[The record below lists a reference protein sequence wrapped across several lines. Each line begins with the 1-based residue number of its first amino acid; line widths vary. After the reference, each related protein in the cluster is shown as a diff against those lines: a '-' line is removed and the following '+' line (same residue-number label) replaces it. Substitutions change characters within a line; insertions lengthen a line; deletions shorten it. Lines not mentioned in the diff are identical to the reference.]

1 MTHRKLGDSSRLRAF
16 VVKPDPDPPRRHED
30 AKNHEAFSVS
40 RKILSRLRRVFG
52 LLVVAAAVLLL
63 GACAYLLFK
72 PWAGKIPGFEEVLA
86 SYQKTEAVLLDR
98 HGDVVHELRVDRK
111 HRRLDW
117 VSLRDVSPA
126 LIRAVLAAEDRK
138 FYEHRGV
145 DWSAFGGS
153 LREWVKQSSLRGAS
167 TISMQVASKLKE
179 GLEPR
184 NSRRSLWE
192 KWRQIE
198 EARELEKSWT
208 KPQILEAYLNLVFFR
223 GELQGIAAA
232 ARGLFD
238 KSPHGLDECESL
250 LLAALIRSPNAAES
264 QVVRRSAQLA
274 DAMDLHLDAA
284 EIARVANGALS
295 GPYRVRP
302 ETALAPHVARRLLE
316 NSRTKSGPD
325 SVRVASTLDA
335 RLQRFASD
343 TLQRHLLSIRAQN
356 VRDGAV
362 LAVENRSGD
371 VLAYVGN
378 AGETASA
385 RFVDGIQ
392 ARRQAGSTLKPFLY
406 ALGLE
411 SRVLTGASLIEDSPL
426 DIPLQGGV
434 YRPENYDN
442 QFQGPVTARTALASS
457 LNIPAVKVLLLVGV
471 DPFVERLRLLGL
483 RDLRSADFYGP
494 SLALGS
500 ADVTLWDLVNAYR
513 SLADGGVWTP
523 LRLRADESPAG
534 PPRRVF
540 AEATAYVVSDI
551 LSDRESRSRTF
562 SMESPLSTRFWA
574 AVKTGTSKDMRDN
587 WCVGY
592 SRDYTVG
599 VWTGNFSG
607 ESMWNVSGITGAAPV
622 WVEIMNWLHAAGAGS
637 APKPPAGLVART
649 VQTASSGARRKEWFL
664 PGTEAATFEIAPAL
678 ANFRISYPAPGT
690 VVALDPD
697 IPEEEQRL
705 FFASEPRD
713 RSHHFELNGETLG
726 SAGSLLLWQPKQGK
740 YRLLLRDSQGRI
752 LDAIEFQVRGGFQH

>member
-1 MTHRKLGDSSRLRAF
+1 MNADARRCSAPLTGVNRRASA
-16 VVKPDPDPPRRHED
+16 VPYPRRYEVC
-30 AKNHEAFSVS
+30 S
-40 RKILSRLRRVFG
+40 
-52 LLVVAAAVLLL
+52 LLVAAAVLSL

-86 SYQKTEAVLLDR
+86 SYQTTEAVLLDR

-250 LLAALIRSPNAAES
+250 VLAALIRSPNAAES

-325 SVRVASTLDA
+325 SVRVGHASAPLALDP
-335 RLQRFASD
+335 RPECSRRRRSRSGEQIGRRPGLCRK
-343 TLQRHLLSIRAQN
+343 RW
-356 VRDGAV
+356 RDGERALRGWHPGEAPGGVDTEAV
-362 LAVENRSGD
+362 SVCACVGIPCFDRREPDRRQPARYSGSGRR
-371 VLAYVGN
+371 VS
-378 AGETASA
+378 AGELRQSIPGSCHRAHGA
-385 RFVDGIQ
+385 RVVAQHPRGQGSPPGGSRSFRGKAAV
-392 ARRQAGSTLKPFLY
+392 ARIA
-406 ALGLE
+406 
-411 SRVLTGASLIEDSPL
+411 
-426 DIPLQGGV
+426 
-434 YRPENYDN
+434 
-442 QFQGPVTARTALASS
+442 
-457 LNIPAVKVLLLVGV
+457 
-471 DPFVERLRLLGL
+471 
-483 RDLRSADFYGP
+483 RSAF
-494 SLALGS
+494 
-500 ADVTLWDLVNAYR
+500 
-513 SLADGGVWTP
+513 GGFLRP
-523 LRLRADESPAG
+523 L
-534 PPRRVF
+534 
-540 AEATAYVVSDI
+540 
-551 LSDRESRSRTF
+551 
-562 SMESPLSTRFWA
+562 
-574 AVKTGTSKDMRDN
+574 
-587 WCVGY
+587 
-592 SRDYTVG
+592 
-599 VWTGNFSG
+599 
-607 ESMWNVSGITGAAPV
+607 
-622 WVEIMNWLHAAGAGS
+622 AGAGLGGRDALGPGKRLSFARRWRRLDS
-637 APKPPAGLVART
+637 APPA
-649 VQTASSGARRKEWFL
+649 S
-664 PGTEAATFEIAPAL
+664 
-678 ANFRISYPAPGT
+678 
-690 VVALDPD
+690 
-697 IPEEEQRL
+697 
-705 FFASEPRD
+705 
-713 RSHHFELNGETLG
+713 
-726 SAGSLLLWQPKQGK
+726 
-740 YRLLLRDSQGRI
+740 
-752 LDAIEFQVRGGFQH
+752 